1 VDIGTVLLVFVGIV
15 LFFLLIDLLIVGG
28 AMTAGMMGGM
38 MMVASTPIGVLIFLI
53 LFALGAL
60 LAYVQFFAG

>member
-1 VDIGTVLLVFVGIV
+1 MDFGTLLLVFVGIV

-38 MMVASTPIGVLIFLI
+38 MMVASTPIGVLIVLI